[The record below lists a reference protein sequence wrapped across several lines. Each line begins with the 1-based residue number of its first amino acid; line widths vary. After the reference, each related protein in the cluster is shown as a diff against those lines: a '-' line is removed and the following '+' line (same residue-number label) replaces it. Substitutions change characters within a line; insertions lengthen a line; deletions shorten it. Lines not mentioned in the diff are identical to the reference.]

1 MDGCRKSEVVVIDAK
16 TMAPDPVAIVRLP
29 RRVPHGFH
37 ALFISQ
43 VCNIWLYFNLT
54 FLLDRHHDYNSIF

>member
-1 MDGCRKSEVVVIDAK
+1 MVGGLRKSEVVVIDAK
-16 TMAPDPVAIVRLP
+16 TMAPNPVAVVGLP

-43 VCNIWLYFNLT
+43 VGNI
-54 FLLDRHHDYNSIF
+54 